1 MTMDL
6 NMIKLMRD
14 IMKIIFASD
23 DFDVAYRSKQTI
35 GYVHSVFMNVINI
48 KIDDKLLSIV
58 NSTVNMGPATARLDL
73 KIDFLE
79 SGITQDMRFIKKNNL
94 LVFENQLL
102 ILEYESV
109 QIWKSSPE
117 FEFIKGNKEDLQF
130 KVEELEQFLFDKGD
144 RKSISPVILALK
156 NDFDFLRGIKE
167 YSNGFE
173 QPFMEYILEPIK
185 DLLKALER
193 DLWND
198 VDELTKSCIGFGSG
212 LTPSSDDLILGL
224 MTALLYSDD
233 NPDRMIEKLHH
244 FVNLIEHK
252 TTDISYVALIHA
264 SKGRV
269 NESIRDM
276 MISILS
282 DQDCDQ
288 MIEKAE
294 ELIKIGQTS
303 GTDILSGILIGLRL
317 NQYKGVIGID

>member
-1 MTMDL
+1 
-6 NMIKLMRD
+6 
-14 IMKIIFASD
+14 MKIIFASD
-23 DFDVAYRSKQTI
+23 DFDQVFTRGQTA
-35 GYVHSVFMNVINI
+35 GYVHSAFKNVINI

-58 NSTVNMGPATARLDL
+58 NSTVNMGPATAKLDSN
-73 KIDFLE
+73 IDFIE
-79 SGITQDMRFIKKNNL
+79 SGIEQDTKFVINNNF
-94 LVFENQLL
+94 LVFQK
-102 ILEYESV
+102 LELKFQYHPI
-109 QIWKSSPE
+109 QIWNSSPD
-117 FEFIKGNKEDLQF
+117 FSFSKGNGEDIQS
-130 KVEELEQFLFDKGD
+130 KTESLEKFLFDKGD
-144 RKSISPVILALK
+144 KRSISPVILALK

-173 QPFMEYILEPIK
+173 QPFMGYILDPIK
-185 DLLKALER
+185 NLLKALER
-193 DLWND
+193 DSWND

-264 SKGRV
+264 SKGSV
-269 NESIRDM
+269 NESIRDL

-282 DQDCDQ
+282 NQTSDQ
-288 MIEKAE
+288 MIESAE

-303 GTDILSGILIGLRL
+303 GTDILSGVLIGIRL
-317 NQYKGVIGID
+317 NLYKGVTGID